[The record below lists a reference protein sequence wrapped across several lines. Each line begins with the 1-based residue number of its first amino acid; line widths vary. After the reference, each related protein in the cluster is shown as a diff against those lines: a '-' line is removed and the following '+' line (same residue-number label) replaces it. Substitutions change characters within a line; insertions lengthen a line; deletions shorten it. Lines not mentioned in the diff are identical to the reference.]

1 MSPQVSANLLTCM
14 YVEVDDLYKAF
25 LNYSGLRRLGRLR
38 LPTRTPSLSP
48 SEIVTIV
55 AAYHVSGYK
64 CFEYYYRQCI
74 LGAYLN
80 CFPKAPTYRRFV
92 ALVCRCVPLLLLWL
106 LYKVSRSVR
115 TGHYFIDSKKLEA
128 CHVKRERSHRV
139 FKGIA
144 RKGKTSTGWFFGLK
158 LHLVINHLGQIVS
171 FLITPGNVADNNK
184 GVLHRLLKGLSG
196 RCAGDKGYWTTLF
209 ETFFEQGVV
218 LLVRPKKK
226 MKQQQARPAF
236 AADVRF
242 MKQRALIE
250 SVNDILDTVCN
261 VEHSRHRSP
270 AGGLANVLAAL
281 IAYQYL
287 QHKPHI
293 FIPDAPNYLQQAA

>member
-1 MSPQVSANLLTCM
+1 MSPQVSENLLACM

-25 LNYSGLRRLGRLR
+25 LNYSGLQRLGKFR

-55 AAYHVSGYK
+55 AAYHLSGYK
-64 CFEYYYRQCI
+64 CFEYYYRECI
-74 LGAYLN
+74 LGPYLN

-92 ALVCRCVPLLLLWL
+92 AFIFRSVPLLLLWL
-106 LYKVSRSVR
+106 LYKVSQSIR
-115 TGHYFIDSKKLEA
+115 TGHYYIDSKKLEA
-128 CHVKRERSHRV
+128 CHLKRERSHRV

-184 GVLHRLLKGLSG
+184 GVLHRLLQGLSG

-209 ETFFEQGVV
+209 ETFLGEQGLI

-226 MKQQQARPAF
+226 MKQKPLVLP
-236 AADVRF
+236 ADVRF
-242 MKQRALIE
+242 MKQRSLIE
-250 SVNDILDTVCN
+250 SVYDILDTVCN

-270 AGGLANVLAAL
+270 VNGLANMLSAL

-287 QHKPHI
+287 EHKPHL
-293 FIPDAPNYLQQAA
+293 FIPGAANYLQTAA